1 MDPNEPA
8 ERAVLAR
15 LFLHYPSSFVWV
27 GGSVLQ
33 LIFHSPRSS
42 YDLDLTPIG
51 EPTPTTA
58 VAAVISDALREFNG
72 LEGGAFQLAETE
84 SGASF
89 VRFRIKAAGK
99 AAFTVDL
106 VRMGGQAVSGTRTL
120 LMASP
125 LGPATVLIPKDA
137 YLLAGKL
144 STFLLRTYPKPGD
157 LFDVWFLHDRGIRLS
172 KSERQ
177 ALADTLAFAEI
188 DLEAACSRLKKFD
201 NPAWIAALERAGV
214 KGLTK
219 ASAAQLVATVRRV
232 IEEVFA

>member
-1 MDPNEPA
+1 MDPNELA
-8 ERAVLAR
+8 ERGVLAR
-15 LFLHYPSSFVWV
+15 IFLQYPNSFVWV
-27 GGSVLQ
+27 GGSVLR

-51 EPTPTTA
+51 DLTSTTEL
-58 VAAVISDALREFNG
+58 AAAISDALREFNG
-72 LEGGAFQLAETE
+72 LEGGAFHLAETE
-84 SGASF
+84 SGAGF
-89 VRFRIKAAGK
+89 VRFRINAAGK

-106 VRMGGQAVSGTRTL
+106 VRMGGQAASGTRTV

-125 LGPATVLIPKDA
+125 LGPATVVIPKDSS
-137 YLLAGKL
+137 LLAGKL
-144 STFLLRTYPKPGD
+144 RTFLLRTYPKPGD
-157 LFDVWFLHDRGIRLS
+157 LFDIWFLHDRGIRLS

-177 ALADTLAFAEI
+177 ALADSLAFAEI
-188 DLEAACSRLKKFD
+188 DLEAASSILKKFD

-232 IEEVFA
+232 LEEVLA